1 MSPERKLEAYLVD
14 QCKKLGF
21 LCRKVQW
28 LGRSGAPDRVVFL
41 PEGKTLWIELKSPAG
56 RVSEI
61 QRLEFGRMEKLGHDV
76 WIAYTREQ
84 IDNLLA
90 GEPEPEV

>member
-1 MSPERKLEAYLVD
+1 MTPERKLEAYLVE

-21 LCRKVQW
+21 MCRKVQW
-28 LGRSGAPDRVVFL
+28 LGRNGAPDRVVFM
-41 PEGKTLWIELKSPAG
+41 PEGKVLWIELKSPKG
-56 RVSEI
+56 EVSEI
-61 QRLEFGRMEKLGHDV
+61 QKLEFGRMEKLGHDV
-76 WIAYTREQ
+76 WIAYTKEQ